1 MNADR
6 QDPVMLKDFIK
17 TNRDL
22 QQSPSRQK
30 RVCKIEIQY
39 RLVFHKIYHNL
50 RIVAITTRK
59 IKDKYKDRKQTTHDN
74 SNSQAL
80 SLYLSLIDSIPLY
93 LWEIEIELTLYH
105 SVKPHH
111 QKLFNDLR
119 VDISWV
125 WYIIGIVSSSLSYFC
140 TENIG
145 LIGSLFTSP
154 VSNRV

>member
-59 IKDKYKDRKQTTHDN
+59 IKDKYKDRKQTTHN
-74 SNSQAL
+74 ISYSQAL
-80 SLYLSLIDSIPLY
+80 SLSISLCHTTPPK
-93 LWEIEIELTLYH
+93 T
-105 SVKPHH
+105 
-111 QKLFNDLR
+111 F
-119 VDISWV
+119 
-125 WYIIGIVSSSLSYFC
+125 
-140 TENIG
+140 
-145 LIGSLFTSP
+145 
-154 VSNRV
+154 